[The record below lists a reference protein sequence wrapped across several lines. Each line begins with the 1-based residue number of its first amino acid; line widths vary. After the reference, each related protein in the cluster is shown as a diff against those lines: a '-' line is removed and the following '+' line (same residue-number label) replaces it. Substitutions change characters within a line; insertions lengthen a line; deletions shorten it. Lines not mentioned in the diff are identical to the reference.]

1 MAITKSLRWV
11 PTRSISVAKTNT
23 AGDKNLPDKAASN
36 MEKESRHTADDI
48 DTTTITVRE
57 KEEETV
63 SMHSIFGNL
72 FHCWGA
78 YEADNNGAYAPA
90 QLEIETRLKESRKQA
105 LEQIEAKLRKQEE
118 EERAQRLIEKI
129 KMNMKLLEAKKAAE
143 AKNQA
148 EHEASQAIEIDISK
162 DLMKTL
168 QAKEKALRALE
179 AKKAAEAKKQAAAEA
194 KKAAKAEKL
203 AQKDVKEASES
214 KKHAT
219 AETKEATEDEKL
231 AQKDAKEGVIV
242 TE

>member
-78 YEADNNGAYAPA
+78 YEAETGAYAPA
-90 QLEIETRLKESRKQA
+90 QLEIETHLKESRKQA

-162 DLMKTL
+162 DLRKHYK
-168 QAKEKALRALE
+168 Q
-179 AKKAAEAKKQAAAEA
+179 KKRR
-194 KKAAKAEKL
+194 
-203 AQKDVKEASES
+203 
-214 KKHAT
+214 
-219 AETKEATEDEKL
+219 
-231 AQKDAKEGVIV
+231 
-242 TE
+242 

>member
-11 PTRSISVAKTNT
+11 PMRSISVAKTNT
-23 AGDKNLPDKAASN
+23 EGDKNLSDKAASN
-36 MEKESRHTADDI
+36 MEKESRHTAEDI
-48 DTTTITVRE
+48 DTTIIAVRE

-78 YEADNNGAYAPA
+78 YEMRETTGAYAPA

-118 EERAQRLIEKI
+118 EERAQRLIEKF

-231 AQKDAKEGVIV
+231 AQKDAKEG
-242 TE
+242 

>member
-11 PTRSISVAKTNT
+11 PTRSIRFAKTNN

-48 DTTTITVRE
+48 DTSAITVRE

-63 SMHSIFGNL
+63 STHSIFGKL

-78 YEADNNGAYAPA
+78 YEGDDNGAYTPA
-90 QLEIETRLKESRKQA
+90 QLEIETHLKESRKQA

-118 EERAQRLIEKI
+118 EERAQRLIERI

-168 QAKEKALRALE
+168 QAKEKALRTL
-179 AKKAAEAKKQAAAEA
+179 EA
-194 KKAAKAEKL
+194 KKAAKAEKQAAAETKKAAKAAKL

-219 AETKEATEDEKL
+219 AETKEATEAEKL